1 MKLNKFEAPS
11 VRESRSDVE
20 ESWWQDDGKGKS
32 NESDSSSSDSQES
45 IRSPNKLTSSK
56 SHSMSFFNSTSESSE
71 GVVFKGK
78 MEASVLQFG
87 DLLDTEVR
95 WSLKK

>member
-1 MKLNKFEAPS
+1 
-11 VRESRSDVE
+11 
-20 ESWWQDDGKGKS
+20 
-32 NESDSSSSDSQES
+32 
-45 IRSPNKLTSSK
+45 
-56 SHSMSFFNSTSESSE
+56 MSFFNSTSESSE